1 MALQL
6 CKAFNF
12 QLTLKFMAVTYV
24 HLSMELF
31 SNDQY
36 CLLSSVA
43 CAAVVYCR
51 YGVKK
56 NQESINQCCHHT
68 CNVCFY
74 LGVMSQARI
83 FSQMETSPLLEKDRI
98 QILTYTRHSL
108 LLNSE
113 GSQACHPDYDT
124 GHLCMMVISEDP

>member
-1 MALQL
+1 MALQI

-51 YGVKK
+51 YGVK

-83 FSQMETSPLLEKDRI
+83 FFSNGDVTLIGEGPDFDL
-98 QILTYTRHSL
+98 HSAL
-108 LLNSE
+108 IAIE
-113 GSQACHPDYDT
+113 Q
-124 GHLCMMVISEDP
+124 